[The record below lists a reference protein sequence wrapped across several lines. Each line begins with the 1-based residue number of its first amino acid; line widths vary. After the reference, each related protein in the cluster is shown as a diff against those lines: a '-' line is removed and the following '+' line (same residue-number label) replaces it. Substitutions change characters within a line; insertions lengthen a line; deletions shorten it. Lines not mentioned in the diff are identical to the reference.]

1 MNAIDIYINYTCL
14 RIMRTYHE
22 IEMLKLNA
30 EMRNYM
36 AAEETA
42 KCVNLSEDDGGSILK
57 HFEPDL
63 GVSFRAG
70 NVQRLYQMFANSLVA
85 SLAPGSER
93 TVALRKLLE
102 SREAALR
109 CSIYR

>member
-1 MNAIDIYINYTCL
+1 MHAIDIYINYTCL
-14 RIMRTYHE
+14 HIMRTYHE
-22 IEMLKLNA
+22 IELLKLNA

-36 AAEETA
+36 AAEETT
-42 KCVNLSEDDGGSILK
+42 KCLTEDTEPILR
-57 HFEPDL
+57 HFEPEVGL
-63 GVSFRAG
+63 ALRAG
-70 NVQRLYQMFANSLVA
+70 SVQRLYQMFANSLVA